1 MKLIINADD
10 FALTNKVT
18 EGIIKSI
25 KLGVVRDTTIMVN
38 TDSFNESV
46 RLSKENGIL
55 KMGIH
60 LNLTCGKPLLKR
72 EEVKTICDESGNFFR
87 KPKLIPKDINL
98 LEVEKEYR
106 AQIKRFKESGLKLN
120 HIDSHHHTYIF
131 NDSLLDIVIKLALEE
146 GVPIRC
152 PLNEKLDYIRKK
164 GVKTPDYFEKSFYGD
179 SLDGGHL
186 IKRIEELKEKYDVVE
201 FMVHPA
207 IVDEKLKEISS
218 YSDPR
223 EKELEILTSKEV
235 KNYIDNN
242 NIELCS
248 FDILKED

>member
-18 EGIIKSI
+18 EGILKSI
-25 KLGVVRDTTIMVN
+25 KSGIVRDTTIMVN
-38 TDSFNESV
+38 TDSFEKSV
-46 RLSKENGIL
+46 VLAKENGIL

-60 LNLTCGKPLLKR
+60 LNLTCGKPILKR
-72 EEVKTICDESGNFFR
+72 EEVKSVCDQFGNFFR
-87 KPKLIPKDINL
+87 KPSLIPKDIDL
-98 LEVEKEYR
+98 LEVEKEFR

-152 PLNEKLDYIRKK
+152 PLNEKLDYIRKN

-179 SLDGGHL
+179 SLNVEHL
-186 IKRIEELKEKYDVVE
+186 IKRIEELKDKYDVVE

-207 IVDEKLKEISS
+207 IVDEELKVKSS
-218 YSDPR
+218 YSSPR

-235 KNYIDNN
+235 KNYLDKN
-242 NIELCS
+242 NIKLCS
-248 FDILKED
+248 YDILKED